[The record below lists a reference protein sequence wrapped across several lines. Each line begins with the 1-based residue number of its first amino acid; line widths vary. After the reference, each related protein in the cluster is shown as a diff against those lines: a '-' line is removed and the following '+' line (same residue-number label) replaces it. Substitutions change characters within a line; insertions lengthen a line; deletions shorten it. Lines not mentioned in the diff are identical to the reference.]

1 VQITPIELRHLLHQN
16 PELAYQEFQT
26 TKLIIDSI
34 SALPGFDK
42 RFLFLTPMQT
52 GVLVQYKVNEG
63 NYLLFRADIDALP
76 INEETS
82 FEFKSKNEYMHACG
96 HDVHTSILFGL
107 IEYAARENINQNILF
122 LFQPAEES
130 GGGTMKF
137 FATGIFNQFNV
148 DKAFALH
155 VTDEFTKGTIAS
167 TSGVLFA
174 SALEV
179 DVDFHGKS
187 SHVAFP
193 QNGKNAFNA
202 LRLFLDA
209 VDKIPKGLNDATM
222 LGFGKIA
229 SGSVRNIIPG
239 SARLEGTI
247 RALTMKKTNEIASIL
262 KTIASGIEQITGV
275 KINVTKE
282 AHYPEVIVDDALFG
296 SLSKIFSK
304 KFTFLDCGFKM
315 TGEDFGYISQ
325 QYPSFMFWLGTSTGE
340 QFGLHNAQ
348 FLPGDEI
355 IEIGTTIFKEILL
368 AQISSTFSKKNS

>member
-1 VQITPIELRHLLHQN
+1 LQITPIELRHLVHQN

-42 RFLFLTPMQT
+42 RFTFHAPMQT
-52 GVLVQYKVNEG
+52 GVLVEYKVNDG
-63 NYLLFRADIDALP
+63 GYLLFRADIDALP

-82 FEFKSKNEYMHACG
+82 FEFKSKNECMHACG

-107 IEYAARENINQNILF
+107 VEYTARENISQNILF

-130 GGGTMKF
+130 GGGAMKF
-137 FATGIFNQFNV
+137 FATGVFDQFKI

-155 VTDEFTKGTIAS
+155 VTDEFPKGTIAS

-179 DVDFHGKS
+179 DLDFHGKS

-193 QNGKNAFNA
+193 QHGKNAFNA

-229 SGSVRNIIPG
+229 SGSVRNIVPG
-239 SARLEGTI
+239 NARLEGTI
-247 RALTMKKTNEIASIL
+247 RALTMKETDEIASNL
-262 KTIASGIEQITGV
+262 KTISAGIEQITDV
-275 KINVTKE
+275 MISITKG
-282 AHYPEVIVDDALFG
+282 AHYPEVIVDKDLFA
-296 SLSKIFSK
+296 SLSKIFSN
-304 KFTFLDCGFKM
+304 KFTFLDCGFKL

-325 QYPSFMFWLGTSTGE
+325 KYPSFMFWLGTSKGE
-340 QFGLHNAQ
+340 HFGLHNAQ

-355 IEIGTTIFKEILL
+355 IELGSSAFKEILI
-368 AQISSTFSKKNS
+368 AQIP